1 MKLREKGEGDG
12 SERYVYVYRDF
23 YFLKK
28 KCIVFYI
35 WNKMRERD

>member
-12 SERYVYVYRDF
+12 SERHVHAYRDSHP
-23 YFLKK
+23 LKK
-28 KCIVFYI
+28 KCIVSYI